1 MGERSDAGSFVVTCV
16 VITVTATAA
25 EVAVVAVVVA
35 ATLSCVTI
43 GLSDHTI
50 FWVHQQ
56 SVGAQLDDPFVGR
69 KVHIILAEGVRQGHG
84 YLPQANDDEDGEKED
99 NWG

>member
-1 MGERSDAGSFVVTCV
+1 VGERSDAGSFVVTCV

-56 SVGAQLDDPFVGR
+56 SVGAQLDDPFVGW
-69 KVHIILAEGVRQGHG
+69 KVHIILTERVRQGHG
-84 YLPQANDDEDGEKED
+84 YLPQANHDEDGEKED